1 MSFHP
6 FPRPPRE
13 LRELIWSLAAHVR
26 PSTRR
31 EAHFVTVFSSCDE
44 EESNA
49 LTPYKLLS
57 SSSRSCLAAPSFS
70 SGSLSPVD
78 SLQPVHVPPRIR
90 PLDRLSRFARGHP
103 GAVPRVQV
111 LGILPWVPRLRLS
124 KRRRGQPHGD
134 QTPARTHSHLPP
146 RPRPI
151 SPARGPR
158 VPANRAPRRFMRY
171 DYEEDEGDF
180 YTNTAKQ
187 LADSPELQLFL
198 NLLAGQRFRSVRHL
212 WFIDRKLHRIPRHRR
227 PSIFAADDDESLGV
241 SGRRLQV
248 RRGPVAQLR
257 VGQ

>member
-90 PLDRLSRFARGHP
+90 PLDRL
-103 GAVPRVQV
+103 
-111 LGILPWVPRLRLS
+111 
-124 KRRRGQPHGD
+124 
-134 QTPARTHSHLPP
+134 HLPP